1 MIQIICYK
9 EGARKPKA
17 HTKPMGIINSLLIK
31 LGYRTS
37 ISYATLE
44 DLEKLELMGINTMS
58 EKQEGERVWLIV
70 YDDERPCKS
79 YTNEDIHYY
88 KEFVDLFSSRLK
100 RRLYYEGMLN
110 ELTALKT
117 RTEKWS

>member
-9 EGARKPKA
+9 KGVKKPKA
-17 HTKPMGIINSLLIK
+17 HTKTMGVINSLLIN

-44 DLEKLELMGINTMS
+44 ELEKLELMGINTMS

-70 YDDERPCKS
+70 YDDTHPCKS
-79 YTNEDIHYY
+79 YTNEDVNYY
-88 KEFVDLFSSRLK
+88 KEFGDYFAPREK
-100 RRLYYEGMLN
+100 RRAICR
-110 ELTALKT
+110 ALIMKANAIA
-117 RTEKWS
+117 

>member
-88 KEFVDLFSSRLK
+88 KEFVDLFASRAK
-100 RRLYYEGMLN
+100 RRAICRDLIMKANAIE
-110 ELTALKT
+110 
-117 RTEKWS
+117 

>member
-1 MIQIICYK
+1 MIKIICYN
-9 EGARKPKA
+9 EGLKKPKS

-31 LGYRTS
+31 QGYRTS

-58 EKQEGERVWLIV
+58 EKQEGGRAWLIV
-70 YDDERPCKS
+70 YDADNPCKS

-88 KEFVDLFSSRLK
+88 KEFEGLFASRAK
-100 RRLYYEGMLN
+100 RRAICR
-110 ELTALKT
+110 ALIMKANAIA
-117 RTEKWS
+117 

>member
-17 HTKPMGIINSLLIK
+17 HTKPMGVINSILIK

-44 DLEKLELMGINTMS
+44 DLEK
-58 EKQEGERVWLIV
+58 QEGERVWLIV
-70 YDDERPCKS
+70 YDDTHPCKS
-79 YTNEDIHYY
+79 YTNEDVNYY
-88 KEFVDLFSSRLK
+88 KDFGDYFAPREK
-100 RRLYYEGMLN
+100 RRAICR
-110 ELTALKT
+110 ALIMKANAIA
-117 RTEKWS
+117 